1 MKKIE
6 SISHAMRTCH
16 KNSIFV
22 STSQRKRIF
31 FSKNIPS
38 HCAKAPAGSSA
49 NFRTVRKL
57 QQVLPQTF
65 ALCESSSRFF
75 RKLSH
80 CAKAPAGSSA
90 SFRTVRKLQHILP
103 QAFALYESSNKFFRK
118 LSHCAT
124 LFLFSFLIYFF
135 GLIIITTGLSS
146 SSIVSTSSFIFPLS
160 FPWALASTN

>member
-6 SISHAMRTCH
+6 SMSHAMRTRH
-16 KNSIFV
+16 KNNIFV

-65 ALCESSSRFF
+65 ALCESSSGFF
-75 RKLSH
+75 RK
-80 CAKAPAGSSA
+80 
-90 SFRTVRKLQHILP
+90 F
-103 QAFALYESSNKFFRK
+103 
-118 LSHCAT
+118 SHCAT
-124 LFLFSFLIYFF
+124 TFLFSFSIYFF
-135 GLIIITTGLSS
+135 GLTIITTGLSS
-146 SSIVSTSSFIFPLS
+146 SSNVSTSSFSFPLS
-160 FPWALASTN
+160 FPWALASTKRCG